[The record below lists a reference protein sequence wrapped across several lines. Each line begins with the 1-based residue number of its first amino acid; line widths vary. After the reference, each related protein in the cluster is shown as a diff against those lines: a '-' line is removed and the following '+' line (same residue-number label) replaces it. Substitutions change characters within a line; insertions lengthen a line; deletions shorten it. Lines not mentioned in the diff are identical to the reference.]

1 MKKLPTR
8 ITLSIAVALAAGA
21 QAADR
26 VPATPDLFSAQG
38 IAASS
43 DVSLEEVRSRTLA
56 NGKTLT
62 RYQQTHQGVPV
73 WGQVVTRS
81 GQGIAADVSGE
92 VLQGLSTD
100 VPSVQASVKATDALD
115 RAMTQVITHRTQ
127 QGLVHN
133 AGSVAALKLAA
144 KNQSQELVIYLDEQD
159 NARLAYLVSWVEYGS
174 EPSRPFVFVDAHTG
188 EVLEEWD
195 GIAHQEATGPG
206 GNEKTG
212 RYEYGT
218 DFPAMEVDSN
228 CRMST
233 SNVETVDMENRTSG
247 GSVFAFTC
255 PYNDER
261 FTNGAYS
268 PLNDAHFFGNVVFNM
283 YSDWYNTAPLTQK
296 LRMRV
301 HYGNNYENAF
311 WDGQQMTFGDG
322 ANRFY
327 PLVSLDVSAHEVSHG
342 FTEQNS
348 GLQYANQSG
357 GINEAFSDMAG
368 EAAEFFMKGSNDWM
382 VGADIFKGSGS
393 LRYMDDPTR
402 DGSSIGHAS
411 DYYDGMDV
419 HHSSGV
425 FNRAFYLIATSNGW
439 DTRKAFDVFVLANQ
453 MYWGANSDYTDGAC
467 GAVEAADD
475 LGYDLNVITSAFDT
489 VGVSTAGCTDG
500 NPGGGSELENGV
512 TVSNLSGSQ
521 GSETRF
527 TMEVPAGASD
537 LAFEMAGGSGDADMY
552 VKFGSEPTTNSY
564 DCRPWKNGNAESCT
578 FATPSSGTYHV
589 MIRGY
594 SSYSGVSL
602 TGSYSEGTDGGGPDS
617 GSETNLSANS
627 GQWLYFEID
636 VPAGMSSLNVDISG
650 GNGDADLYVR
660 RGSQPT
666 TGSYDCRPYKYGNSE
681 SCDFANPAAD
691 TWYVGIRA
699 YSSFSGVTMDWSY
712 Q

>member
-1 MKKLPTR
+1 MKKFPMR
-8 ITLSIAVALAAGA
+8 MTLSLAVALAAGA

-26 VPATPDLFSAQG
+26 VPATPDMFGAQG
-38 IAASS
+38 IAAGA
-43 DVSLEEVRSRTLA
+43 DVSLEQVRSKTLS
-56 NGKTLT
+56 NGKTIT
-62 RYQQTHQGVPV
+62 RYQQAHQGVPV

-81 GQGIAADVSGE
+81 GQGVAADVTGE
-92 VLQGLSTD
+92 VLQGLTTD
-100 VPSVQASVKATDALD
+100 VPSVRASIKAFDAVN
-115 RAMTQVITHRTQ
+115 RAMTHVMTQRNQ
-127 QGLVHN
+127 QGITSG
-133 AGSVAALKLAA
+133 ASSVAALQLAA
-144 KNQSQELVIYLDEQD
+144 KNQNQQLYIHIDDQD
-159 NARLAYLVSWVEYGS
+159 QARLAYLVSWVEYGD
-174 EPSRPFVFVDAHTG
+174 EPSRPFVFVDANTG
-188 EVLEEWD
+188 EILDQWE
-195 GIAHQEATGPG
+195 GMTHQDATGPG

-233 SNVETVDMENRTSG
+233 SNVETVDMGGSTSG
-247 GSVFAFTC
+247 GQVFSFTC
-255 PYNDER
+255 PYNDNR
-261 FTNGAYS
+261 YTNGAFS
-268 PLNDAHFFGNVVFNM
+268 PLNDAHYFGNVVFNL

-322 ANRFY
+322 ADRFY

-348 GLQYANQSG
+348 GLRYADQSG

-368 EAAEFFMKGSNDWM
+368 EAAEYYMTGSNDWM

-393 LRYMDDPTR
+393 LRYMDDPTK

-419 HHSSGV
+419 HYSSGV
-425 FNRAFYLIATSNGW
+425 FNRAFYLMATSNGW

-453 MYWGANSDYTDGAC
+453 MYWGANSDYVDGAC
-467 GAVEAADD
+467 GAVDAAED
-475 LGYDLNVITSAFDT
+475 LGYDLSVVTGAFDT
-489 VGVSTAGCTDG
+489 VGVSTAGCTDD
-500 NPGGGSELENGV
+500 PTPGSELENGV
-512 TVSNLSGSQ
+512 TVSDLSGSR

-527 TMEVPAGASD
+527 TMDVPSGASD
-537 LAFEMAGGSGDADMY
+537 LLFDMAGGSGDADLY
-552 VKFGSEPTTNSY
+552 VKFGSEPTTSDY
-564 DCRPWKNGNAESCT
+564 DCRPWKNGNAESCS
-578 FATPSSGTYHV
+578 FASPSTGTYHV

-602 TGSYSEGTDGGGPDS
+602 TGSFTDSGNGGPDS
-617 GSETNLSANS
+617 GSETNLSAS
-627 GQWLYFEID
+627 QGEWLYFPID
-636 VPAGMSSLNVDISG
+636 VPAGMSALDVTISG

-660 RGSQPT
+660 QGSQPT
-666 TGSYDCRPYKYGNSE
+666 TRRYDCRPYDYGNDEVCSF
-681 SCDFANPAAD
+681 DNPAED
-691 TWYVGIRA
+691 TWYIGIRA
-699 YSSFSGVTMDWSY
+699 YQSFSGVTMNWSY